1 MMPVRFSTEGI
12 GRQRTSQ
19 SKLNKPVAQ
28 YGMFLVMAGA
38 RFERQFLAASSF
50 FGLAIGFF
58 WQFN

>member
-1 MMPVRFSTEGI
+1 MPIRFSSEGI

-28 YGMFLVMAGA
+28 YDRFLAMAGA

>member
-1 MMPVRFSTEGI
+1 MSVRFSSEGI

-19 SKLNKPVAQ
+19 WKLNKPVAQ
-28 YGMFLVMAGA
+28 YGMFLAMADA
-38 RFERQFLAASSF
+38 RFERQFVAASSF

>member
-1 MMPVRFSTEGI
+1 MPVGFSSEGI

-28 YGMFLVMAGA
+28 YDRFLAMAGA